1 VKETIDLE
9 MDDED
14 VVDYFIKNSVK
25 ESLSTAGKPLRVEDT
40 IQNGVKQ
47 TKRSYDGSR
56 NQRTKYVIQNGVKD
70 TKLNNRILD
79 LKVEDTI
86 QNGVKESREVF
97 IDMVSHVEDT
107 VQNGEKI
114 ELK

>member
-1 VKETIDLE
+1 VKE
-9 MDDED
+9 
-14 VVDYFIKNSVK
+14 
-25 ESLSTAGKPLRVEDT
+25 
-40 IQNGVKQ
+40 

-56 NQRTKYVIQNGVKD
+56 KQRTKNVI
-70 TKLNNRILD
+70 
-79 LKVEDTI
+79 E
-86 QNGVKESREVF
+86 NGVKESREVF